1 MHNPKNKPS
10 LHKPSLHL
18 HGAAAVDCRRPS
30 ETPPA
35 LTVEARCGGTGRST
49 TFEQFT
55 DEEWEAIRLLLPRE
69 EKPSDRGDI
78 ELTGRVFWYMRESRL
93 QCGPPLKVF
102 KQLEALQRKSY
113 ELQDALKALPDTLRP
128 LAPNLDLAKLDN
140 WLWAL
145 FIAFGGL
152 AGPSFSR
159 NRDAYR
165 DWLYKLLLGH
175 WEELGGSFSFSRKL
189 DGSPYGP
196 LINFL
201 TLTMRAIAGKAPGP
215 SGIAKI
221 IERYRK
227 AGDFPD

>member
-1 MHNPKNKPS
+1 MHNPKN
-10 LHKPSLHL
+10 KPSLHL
-18 HGAAAVDCRRPS
+18 HGAAAVDCRRPGG
-30 ETPPA
+30 TPPA
-35 LTVEARCGGTGRST
+35 LAVEAHRDGTGGIM

-55 DEEWEAIRLLLPRE
+55 DQQWEAIRLLLPRE

-113 ELQDALKALPDTLRP
+113 ELQDALKALPDRMRP
-128 LAPNLDLAKLDN
+128 LAPDLDLAKLDN

-145 FIAFGGL
+145 FILFGHL

-165 DWLYKLLLGH
+165 DCLDDGLLGH
-175 WEELGGSFSFSRKL
+175 WEKLGGSFSFSRKP

-196 LINFL
+196 LIDFL
-201 TLTMRAIAGKAPGP
+201 TLTMKAIAGKAPGP

-221 IERYRK
+221 IDQYRK
-227 AGDFPD
+227 ADDFPD